1 MAEGEPREGP
11 PPGGDPVAEDEAGS
25 GATGSPATAAG
36 AGAAPGA
43 LPPDLSQPGA
53 LPGPGAALP
62 VAPSLRTALDAAVIV
77 PPLERP
83 PNRRVAWLC
92 AGAMVVAVGAALLAH
107 ALTAL
112 IGLVTN
118 VAFYGHVSTS
128 FVAPG
133 TARLGAGVILVPVVG
148 GLIVGLM
155 ARFGSA
161 AIRGHGIPEV
171 MERVLLARS
180 RISPV
185 VMFLKPLSAAIAIG
199 TGGPFGAEGPIIATG
214 GALGSLLGQTLHVT
228 ADERKTLLAAGAA
241 AGMAATFNAPV
252 SSVLLAVE
260 LLLFEYRA
268 RSLVPVALA
277 AAVASAVRI
286 AMVGNAPA
294 FTLPAIPA
302 ASLAALASYIALGA
316 LVGVVAVGVTRAVY
330 AVEEAFERIPVHW
343 MWWPA
348 MGALVVGVIG
358 YVEPR
363 TLGVGYYN
371 IDAILDGS
379 LVGRAL
385 LMLVALKF
393 VSWVVYLGSGTS
405 GGTLAPL
412 FTFGSGI
419 GSAMGGLAAGR
430 LPSLGMDP
438 HVAALVGM
446 AALFAGTSHALL
458 TSVVFAFET
467 TRQPNGLLPL
477 LAGCATAYLIATLL
491 SRHSIMTVR
500 LAQRGTVVASEYD
513 VDYLSRLRVGEAAT
527 RDVVTLQARQPLAE
541 VHAWMGRTASP
552 GQHQGF
558 PVLDDSGLLV
568 GVVTRRNLLDASAAG
583 GTVVAD
589 AIRRGAAVVFA
600 DQTLREA
607 ADHMVRER
615 VGRLPVVTRAE
626 PRRVIG
632 ILSRSDLLY
641 AHARRLDEALRPEE
655 PWHMA
660 DLAEAAA
667 SAGITHRP
675 GVRRRA
681 ARMRRARKRRTSEV
695 TEPSVTEPSA
705 AESCTTRESGG
716 GGEGGTDA
724 EGGSGVGRGA

>member
-1 MAEGEPREGP
+1 MPDSDRRGPARDAGGDSPPAPNPPAAASPGVDTQNTPADGAPAPALEGP
-11 PPGGDPVAEDEAGS
+11 V
-25 GATGSPATAAG
+25 
-36 AGAAPGA
+36 
-43 LPPDLSQPGA
+43 
-53 LPGPGAALP
+53 AALP
-62 VAPSLRTALDAAVIV
+62 IAPSMQPTLDATVVV
-77 PPLERP
+77 PPVETP
-83 PNRRVAWLC
+83 PNRRAVWLC
-92 AGAMVVAVGAALLAH
+92 VSAVVVGVGAAILAH
-107 ALTAL
+107 ALTGL

-118 VAFYGHVSTS
+118 LAYYGRISTE
-128 FVAPG
+128 FVAPSS
-133 TARLGAGVILVPVVG
+133 ALLGAGVILVPVVG
-148 GLIVGLM
+148 GLMVGIM

-180 RISPV
+180 RISPM

-241 AGMAATFNAPV
+241 AGMSATFNAPI

-286 AMVGNAPA
+286 AFVGNAPA
-294 FTLPAIPA
+294 FTLPDIPA
-302 ASLAALASYIALGA
+302 TTLVALGGYVVLGA
-316 LVGVVAVGVTRAVY
+316 FVGLIAVGVTRAVY
-330 AVEEAFERIPVHW
+330 AVEEGFERLPVHW

-348 MGALVVGVIG
+348 LGALVVGVIG
-358 YVEPR
+358 YVDPR

-419 GSAMGGLAAGR
+419 GSAVGGFTAAR
-430 LPSLGMDP
+430 LPSLGIDP

-446 AALFAGTSHALL
+446 AAIFAGTSHALL
-458 TSVVFAFET
+458 TSIVFAFET

-477 LAGCATAYLIATLL
+477 LAGCATAYLVATLL

-513 VDYLSRLRVGEAAT
+513 VDYLTRLRVGEAAT
-527 RDVVTLQARQPLAE
+527 RDVVTLNARQSLAD
-541 VHAWMGRTASP
+541 VHAWIARTASP

-558 PVLDDSGLLV
+558 PVLDDSGQLV
-568 GVVTRRNLLDASAAG
+568 GVVTRRNLLDAAAEG
-583 GTVVAD
+583 GSTVAD
-589 AIRRGAAVVFA
+589 AIRRPPAVVYA
-600 DQTLREA
+600 DQTLRNA

-615 VGRLPVVTRAE
+615 VGRLPVVTRAD
-626 PRRVIG
+626 PRTVIG
-632 ILSRSDLLY
+632 IISRSDLLY
-641 AHARRLDEALRPEE
+641 AHARRLDEALRTEE
-655 PWHMA
+655 PWHVANNLAGNIAGNIA
-660 DLAEAAA
+660 DIAA
-667 SAGITHRP
+667 SAADAAGAGGRR
-675 GVRRRA
+675 GVVRKRA
-681 ARMRRARKRRTSEV
+681 ARMRRARKRRAD
-695 TEPSVTEPSA
+695 EPTTGGDAADNAAPGGPRPGDEPA
-705 AESCTTRESGG
+705 G
-716 GGEGGTDA
+716 
-724 EGGSGVGRGA
+724 

>member
-1 MAEGEPREGP
+1 MGSETPPTPQAPTPEEPTPQGDAATDGAPPAPVPARDREPEAG
-11 PPGGDPVAEDEAGS
+11 EDEGTQ
-25 GATGSPATAAG
+25 GASP
-36 AGAAPGA
+36 
-43 LPPDLSQPGA
+43 S
-53 LPGPGAALP
+53 LP
-62 VAPSLRTALDAAVIV
+62 VAPSLQPTLDASIV
-77 PPLERP
+77 VPRGLPPLTARG
-83 PNRRVAWLC
+83 VWLC
-92 AGAMVVAVGAALLAH
+92 AGAMLVAVAAALLAH
-107 ALTAL
+107 ALTSL

-118 VAFYGHVSTS
+118 LAFYGRVSTS
-128 FVAPG
+128 FIPPTLEV
-133 TARLGAGVILVPVVG
+133 LGPLAILVPVAG
-148 GLIVGLM
+148 GVIVGIM

-214 GALGSLLGQTLHVT
+214 GAVGSLLGQTLHVT

-241 AGMAATFNAPV
+241 AGMAATFNAPI

-277 AAVASAVRI
+277 AAVAAAVRI
-286 AMVGNAPA
+286 ALVGNAPA
-294 FTLPAIPA
+294 FTLPDIP
-302 ASLAALASYIALGA
+302 STTMAALATYVLLGA
-316 LVGVVAVGVTRAVY
+316 VVGAIGAGVTRAVY
-330 AVEEAFERIPVHW
+330 AVEEGFERLPIHW

-348 MGALVVGVIG
+348 LGALVVGIIG
-358 YVEPR
+358 YVDPR

-371 IDAILDGS
+371 IDAILEGT

-393 VSWVVYLGSGTS
+393 ISWVVYLGSGTS

-419 GSAMGGLAAGR
+419 GSATGSLVAAHFPGLGVNV
-430 LPSLGMDP
+430 

-477 LAGCATAYLIATLL
+477 LAGCGAAYLAATLL

-500 LAQRGTVVASEYD
+500 LAQRGTEVANEYD
-513 VDYLSRLRVGEAAT
+513 ADFLSRIRVGEVAT
-527 RDVVTLQARQPLAE
+527 RNVVTLRATQPIAEVLDWLAE
-541 VHAWMGRTASP
+541 TDGP

-558 PVLDDSGLLV
+558 PVLDDQQRVV
-568 GVVTRRNLLDASAAG
+568 GVVTRRHLHGTEAASVA
-583 GTVVAD
+583 TVGELIHRPV
-589 AIRRGAAVVFA
+589 AVVYA
-600 DQTLREA
+600 DQTLRNA

-615 VGRLPVVTRAE
+615 VGRLPVVTRAD
-626 PRRVIG
+626 PHHLIG
-632 ILSRSDLLY
+632 IVTRSDLID

-655 PWHMA
+655 PWRISDGLLSVA
-660 DLAEAAA
+660 AGVPGTRGEA
-667 SAGITHRP
+667 
-675 GVRRRA
+675 RRRA
-681 ARMRRARKRRTSEV
+681 VRMRRARGKK
-695 TEPSVTEPSA
+695 
-705 AESCTTRESGG
+705 G
-716 GGEGGTDA
+716 
-724 EGGSGVGRGA
+724 GRGPGRKRGRPRGR